1 MTHSSVCT
9 HFGQYNS
16 TPSSR
21 HSGSHSAF
29 KDAQRRSQQLDVIS
43 EPKRAHKCTV
53 HCTLYTLCTVH
64 AVHCTRCILYTLY
77 TVHTVHC
84 TRCTLYTLYTVHT
97 VHAVHLMHVAVFKA
111 AYCKRWIHRNVAEH
125 FDVSILFSAP
135 SGRRQREWPKHLGN
149 KWCVCVCVCACVCVS
164 GGVDTTCRSHSLHC
178 NNLKTPY
185 ILEIV
190 EFNFKFKIR
199 ERTG

>member
-1 MTHSSVCT
+1 MHTFRSIQQHTVVTSQWQSLSV
-9 HFGQYNS
+9 
-16 TPSSR
+16 
-21 HSGSHSAF
+21 
-29 KDAQRRSQQLDVIS
+29 QRRTTAQSATRRDIGTKKSTQVY
-43 EPKRAHKCTV
+43 
-53 HCTLYTLCTVH
+53 CTLYTVH
-64 AVHCTRCILYTLY
+64 AVHCTRCA
-77 TVHTVHC
+77 
-84 TRCTLYTLYTVHT
+84 LYTLYTVHT

-125 FDVSILFSAP
+125 FDVSILFSAS